1 MPIDSQMTSDPVAS
15 GGMEGP
21 ERIFHWSRWA
31 GPIHSYYSE
40 EVAGRARK
48 SPVWWIVRTSSSA
61 VNWPGFQF
69 TNADSIQYTF
79 VIVADGRRTVEAMLL
94 EPVPADTATT
104 RKILGSVRIL
114 SDGE

>member
-1 MPIDSQMTSDPVAS
+1 
-15 GGMEGP
+15 
-21 ERIFHWSRWA
+21 
-31 GPIHSYYSE
+31 
-40 EVAGRARK
+40 
-48 SPVWWIVRTSSSA
+48 